1 MKRYKILVVP
11 GYRIFPID
19 SGGAH
24 GQLTFLDKQQ
34 QQHDIDIVLTPENI
48 DESDI
53 PAFSKRFPK
62 LQILPVGFQK
72 LSGTKKA
79 KAFLLKQWRKI
90 SGKDLSYTVGKSK
103 QPNGFFI
110 NNPVH
115 VEAVS
120 RFAAAKKYDI
130 IQVEHVKNMGL
141 IAVLPAAVKKIFVHH
156 EIYFSRVQ
164 QDMQSLSYN
173 SEFVKYMSGM
183 AEAVEISWLKKYDGI
198 ISFNAD
204 DTEML
209 ADKGITSPQQVAQ
222 PFALFEDELDHIYQP
237 SAPQQLAFVGGE
249 THYPNKE
256 GLTWFL
262 ENIFPAI
269 KEKVPDVLLKVTGN
283 WSEATQ
289 ALYKSNNITFT
300 GFVDD
305 IDSILRTSILVVPI
319 RIGSGVR
326 VKVFTSFAKG
336 LPMVSTTLGAS
347 GIPGLKDK
355 ENIFLADEAA
365 PFAEAVC
372 RLLTDLSL
380 RKSISDNAFLLAK
393 ENFGTGTF
401 VEERNQFY
409 NELIGV

>member
-103 QPNGFFI
+103 QLNGFFI
-110 NNPVH
+110 NNPAQ

-141 IAVLPAAVKKIFVHH
+141 IAVLPADRKKDIC
-156 EIYFSRVQ
+156 
-164 QDMQSLSYN
+164 
-173 SEFVKYMSGM
+173 
-183 AEAVEISWLKKYDGI
+183 
-198 ISFNAD
+198 
-204 DTEML
+204 
-209 ADKGITSPQQVAQ
+209 SP
-222 PFALFEDELDHIYQP
+222 
-237 SAPQQLAFVGGE
+237 
-249 THYPNKE
+249 
-256 GLTWFL
+256 
-262 ENIFPAI
+262 
-269 KEKVPDVLLKVTGN
+269 
-283 WSEATQ
+283 
-289 ALYKSNNITFT
+289 
-300 GFVDD
+300 
-305 IDSILRTSILVVPI
+305 
-319 RIGSGVR
+319 
-326 VKVFTSFAKG
+326 
-336 LPMVSTTLGAS
+336 
-347 GIPGLKDK
+347 
-355 ENIFLADEAA
+355 
-365 PFAEAVC
+365 
-372 RLLTDLSL
+372 
-380 RKSISDNAFLLAK
+380 
-393 ENFGTGTF
+393 
-401 VEERNQFY
+401 
-409 NELIGV
+409 